1 MASSQGGRLRAAMAD
16 EQPLQIVGVINAYCA
31 LLAEHAGFRALYLS
45 GAGIANASYGIP
57 DLGFTSLDNVLIDVR
72 RVSAA
77 CDLPLLV
84 DADTG
89 WCDEG
94 GMAATIHGMI
104 EAGAAG
110 VHLEDQVAAKRCGHR
125 PGKVLVATEEM
136 VTRIE
141 AAVAARSDD
150 EFLIMARTDAAAVE
164 GLDAAIER
172 AGAYVSSGADAI
184 FAEALPSIEEF
195 RTFTQAVSV
204 PVLANMTE
212 FGQTPCLSLDELRQ
226 AGVSMALYPLSA
238 FRAMNAAALKVYD
251 VVRRDGTQ
259 QSVLDSMQTR
269 EELYRFL
276 NYHDYERKIDRKR
289 ESEARHEC

>member
-1 MASSQGGRLRAAMAD
+1 MALSQGGRLRAALAD
-16 EQPLQIVGVINAYCA
+16 EQPLQIAGVINAYCA

-94 GMAATIHGMI
+94 GMAATIQGMI

-110 VHLEDQVAAKRCGHR
+110 VHLEDQVSAKRCGHR
-125 PGKVLVATEEM
+125 PGKVLVSTDEM

-141 AAVAARSDD
+141 AAVAARSDG

-164 GLDAAIER
+164 GLDAAIGR
-172 AGAYVSSGADAI
+172 ALAYVDCGADAI
-184 FAEALPSIEEF
+184 FAEALQSMEQF

-238 FRAMNAAALKVYD
+238 FRAMNAAALKVYE

-269 EELYRFL
+269 EALYRFL
-276 NYHDYERKIDRKR
+276 NYHDYETKIDRKR